1 MPKYTYKCKECED
14 IFEASHS
21 MSERLTDCKK
31 CNTIDV
37 LVKVP
42 AKISTQYKDS
52 EAGKTVNEYIEEAK
66 REVKEEKAK
75 YKEQEWET

>member
-1 MPKYTYKCKECED
+1 MPKYIYKCKECED

-21 MSERLTDCKK
+21 MSERLTDCEK
-31 CNTIDV
+31 CNTIDA

-42 AKISTQYKDS
+42 AKIVTQYKDS